1 MPHWTEVQGELQREI
16 EIVLD
21 TNLTTNTN
29 GEIRIDVRTSPET
42 ESSARSHIPVK
53 ASYDV
58 PTPLIGAGEVE
69 IVVIIS
75 TITISVPTEIQLNAV
90 EVGEATKMER
100 SFNTIAV
107 STAETET
114 DSVLFAVTLCHSC
127 CAKSENS
134 NQCND
139 KFFHSLFLCY

>member
-42 ESSARSHIPVK
+42 ESSARAYIPVK
-53 ASYDV
+53 ASHDV